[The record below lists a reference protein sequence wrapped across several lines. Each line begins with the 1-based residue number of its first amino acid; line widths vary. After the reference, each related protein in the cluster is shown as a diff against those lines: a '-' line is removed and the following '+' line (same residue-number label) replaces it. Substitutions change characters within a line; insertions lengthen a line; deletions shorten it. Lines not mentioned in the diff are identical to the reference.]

1 VPIFKN
7 DEQIYYIHWDFKEFF
22 IMVDDHQNVITTSTF
37 RNATDLKGRSMAVKT
52 LRTLN
57 TLKAE
62 EKGHADTAKL
72 EDLIELEKQSSDDAE
87 GGHFDDPLGPLD

>member
-62 EKGHADTAKL
+62 EKGHADIAKL
-72 EDLIELEKQSSDDAE
+72 EDLIEMEKQSSEDAE